1 MKSIT
6 LISACLVLGAVLA
19 AAAGEDLTH
28 DEAYE
33 AFPPVEEEQFVQET
47 AEAVTPHDGAYRRL
61 PEMKAD
67 LKKAIKDEKRREAR
81 RRRLAKISLSKPE
94 KFKFKKLGANPKPG
108 KNGYSWQDAYRT
120 GKQYFLGPSR
130 RRIGAGFGRRR
141 RTLPGPRPGV
151 PRGRKHRILDNGM
164 EPKLRKRLP
173 GLKEKGPKKKSK
185 LGKWKFSKKRRGIR
199 VPKKRHCGACIA
211 TFVKSGGCSAIVFS
225 KKRAA
230 KFLAPGCKHCRK
242 AAAVKCLV
250 MKGLAPKRR
259 AAARRKK
266 RAAIA
271 RRVKIANERR
281 GKARAARLKKKAAAA
296 KKRRWSERRDKAKK
310 KARAA
315 ENRIK
320 KKKHAEKTAK
330 KVAAEKKKAA
340 ELKKKYRAAQKRE
353 KANKKKAAERSGKKR
368 RESAA
373 KAKARAIKRE
383 KQAKEKK
390 KKERAVKAK
399 IAAERKRKAT
409 EKKKKVARREKRAK
423 YVKRERAGKE
433 KSAKARKAEKAK
445 KAKARELSAKESKY
459 KRRERADK
467 AAKKRA
473 KAEKDGKRARERRG
487 KEQSAKRAAAARQRR
502 INNERRSKAT
512 CTVTAYEHNHF
523 RGRVLSRR
531 STCSSL
537 QHYHMPRSGRRRGY
551 MASSFRLSSGCRQ
564 VQLWDEDRCRFN
576 YGDNVNIRS
585 SVRWVKW
592 DLNDDICAISVW
604 GNRNGWCRYRL

>member
-1 MKSIT
+1 MGTNSRRVFRAWEMMKSIT

-47 AEAVTPHDGAYRRL
+47 AVAVTPHDGAYRRL

-141 RTLPGPRPGV
+141 RTLPGPRPGI

-185 LGKWKFSKKRRGIR
+185 LGKWKFSKKR
-199 VPKKRHCGACIA
+199 
-211 TFVKSGGCSAIVFS
+211 
-225 KKRAA
+225 AA

-242 AAAVKCLV
+242 QAAVKCLV

-296 KKRRWSERRDKAKK
+296 KKRRWSERRNKAKK

-340 ELKKKYRAAQKRE
+340 KLKKKYRAAQNRE
-353 KANKKKAAERSGKKR
+353 KANKKKAAERSGKK
-368 RESAA
+368 
-373 KAKARAIKRE
+373 
-383 KQAKEKK
+383 
-390 KKERAVKAK
+390 
-399 IAAERKRKAT
+399 
-409 EKKKKVARREKRAK
+409 VARREKR
-423 YVKRERAGKE
+423 
-433 KSAKARKAEKAK
+433 
-445 KAKARELSAKESKY
+445 
-459 KRRERADK
+459 
-467 AAKKRA
+467 
-473 KAEKDGKRARERRG
+473 
-487 KEQSAKRAAAARQRR
+487 
-502 INNERRSKAT
+502 
-512 CTVTAYEHNHF
+512 
-523 RGRVLSRR
+523 
-531 STCSSL
+531 
-537 QHYHMPRSGRRRGY
+537 
-551 MASSFRLSSGCRQ
+551 
-564 VQLWDEDRCRFN
+564 
-576 YGDNVNIRS
+576 
-585 SVRWVKW
+585 
-592 DLNDDICAISVW
+592 
-604 GNRNGWCRYRL
+604 